1 MPLFWVFCLLAAVPR
16 FRGPLPVLCAGVPI
30 DVGTYGIPDM
40 ADWDGDGRKDLIVGQ
55 FDDGSIRC
63 YLNTGS
69 DSSPVFE
76 SFFFIT
82 QANGS
87 RIKLPFG

>member
-1 MPLFWVFCLLAAVPR
+1 MTVFWLVCLVTAVPR
-16 FRGPLPVLCAGVPI
+16 FQGPFPVLCAGTPI
-30 DVGTYGIPDM
+30 DVGTHSIPDV

-55 FDDGSIRC
+55 FDSGFVRC

-69 DSSPVFE
+69 DSSPAFE

-82 QANGS
+82 DISGA